1 MTISEDW
8 PKQASSFW
16 PLAVLFLLV
25 LTGTLYGVGPAL
37 LVLAA
42 TLLVLAMVT
51 LWLSLGE
58 LTNEEAL
65 SLEEALELAAPEHRE
80 QEKISILRGLRDLEQ
95 EHRFGKISDAEFAAE
110 SGRMRNQAKQMLS
123 SFDESVK
130 GRRERVEE
138 RINRFLMSKNEG
150 DTKRKSAKSKSR
162 KPGKAL

>member
-1 MTISEDW
+1 M
-8 PKQASSFW
+8 
-16 PLAVLFLLV
+16 LFLLV
-25 LTGTLYGVGPAL
+25 LSGTLYGVGPAL

-42 TLLVLAMVT
+42 TLLVLAMIM

-95 EHRFGKISDAEFAAE
+95 EHRFGKISDAEFESE
-110 SGRMRNQAKQMLS
+110 SGRMRSQAKQLLS

-138 RINRFLMSKNEG
+138 RINRFLMNKKEG
-150 DTKRKSAKSKSR
+150 DTKRKSAKSKSH
-162 KPGKAL
+162 KPGQAL

>member
-1 MTISEDW
+1 
-8 PKQASSFW
+8 
-16 PLAVLFLLV
+16 
-25 LTGTLYGVGPAL
+25 
-37 LVLAA
+37 
-42 TLLVLAMVT
+42 MVM

-65 SLEEALELAAPEHRE
+65 SLEEALELAAPERRE
-80 QEKISILRGLRDLEQ
+80 QEKMSILRGLRDLEQ

-110 SGRMRNQAKQMLS
+110 SGRMRSQAKQMLS

-138 RINRFLMSKNEG
+138 RINRFLTNKKES
-150 DTKRKSAKSKSR
+150 DTKRKSAKSKGH

>member
-1 MTISEDW
+1 MTTSEAW
-8 PKQASSFW
+8 LKQASPFW

-25 LTGTLYGVGPAL
+25 LSGTLYGIGPAL

-42 TLLVLAMVT
+42 TLLVLAMVM

-65 SLEEALELAAPEHRE
+65 SLEEALEIAAPEHRE

-110 SGRMRNQAKQMLS
+110 SGRMRQQAKQLLS

-130 GRRERVEE
+130 VRRERVEE
-138 RINRFLMSKNEG
+138 RIDRILRNKVEG
-150 DTKRKSAKSKSR
+150 DTKRKSVKSKSH

>member
-1 MTISEDW
+1 
-8 PKQASSFW
+8 
-16 PLAVLFLLV
+16 V
-25 LTGTLYGVGPAL
+25 YGVGPSL

-42 TLLVLAMVT
+42 TLLVLALVM

-80 QEKISILRGLRDLEQ
+80 QEKQSILRGLRDLEQ
-95 EHRFGKISDAEFAAE
+95 EHRFGKISDAEFEAE
-110 SGRMRNQAKQMLS
+110 SGRMRQQAKQMLS

-130 GRRERVEE
+130 GRRARVEE
-138 RINRFLMSKNEG
+138 RIDRFLMIKKEA
-150 DTKRKSAKSKSR
+150 DTKRKSAKSKGH

>member
-1 MTISEDW
+1 MTTSEDW
-8 PKQASSFW
+8 LKQASTFW

-25 LTGTLYGVGPAL
+25 LSGTLYGIGPAL

-42 TLLVLAMVT
+42 TLLVLAMVM

-110 SGRMRNQAKQMLS
+110 SGRMRSQAKQMLS

-138 RINRFLMSKNEG
+138 RINRFLMNKKEG
-150 DTKRKSAKSKSR
+150 DTKRKSAKSKSH
-162 KPGKAL
+162 KPGRAL

>member
-1 MTISEDW
+1 MTTSETW
-8 PKQASSFW
+8 LKQASSYW
-16 PLAVLFLLV
+16 PLAVLFFLV
-25 LTGTLYGVGPAL
+25 LSGTLYGVGPAL

-42 TLLVLAMVT
+42 TLLVLAMVM

-110 SGRMRNQAKQMLS
+110 SGRMRSQAKQLLS
-123 SFDESVK
+123 SFDASVK

-138 RINRFLMSKNEG
+138 RIGRFLMNENEVAP
-150 DTKRKSAKSKSR
+150 KRKSVKAKSR
-162 KPGKAL
+162 KPGRAL

>member
-1 MTISEDW
+1 VTTSETW
-8 PKQASSFW
+8 LKQASTFW
-16 PLAVLFLLV
+16 PLAVLFVLV
-25 LTGTLYGVGPAL
+25 LSGTLYGVGPAL

-42 TLLVLAMVT
+42 TLLVLAMVM

-110 SGRMRNQAKQMLS
+110 SGRMRIQAKQLLS

-130 GRRERVEE
+130 GRRERVEA
-138 RINRFLMSKNEG
+138 RINGFLTNKKEG
-150 DTKRKSAKSKSR
+150 DTRRKSAKSKSHKSGR
-162 KPGKAL
+162 AL

>member
-1 MTISEDW
+1 VTTSEGW
-8 PKQASSFW
+8 LKQASTFW

-25 LTGTLYGVGPAL
+25 LSGTLYGIGPAL

-42 TLLVLAMVT
+42 TLLVLAMVM

-110 SGRMRNQAKQMLS
+110 SARMRSQAKQMLS

-138 RINRFLMSKNEG
+138 RIDRFLMSKKEG
-150 DTKRKSAKSKSR
+150 DPKRKSAKSKSR
-162 KPGKAL
+162 KPGKVL

>member
-1 MTISEDW
+1 MTTSEAW
-8 PKQASSFW
+8 LKQASTFW

-25 LTGTLYGVGPAL
+25 LSGTLYGIGPAL

-42 TLLVLAMVT
+42 TLLVLAMVM

-65 SLEEALELAAPEHRE
+65 SLEEDLELAAPEHRE

-110 SGRMRNQAKQMLS
+110 SGRMRIQAKQLLS

-130 GRRERVEE
+130 GRRERVEA
-138 RINRFLMSKNEG
+138 RINGFLTNKKEG
-150 DTKRKSAKSKSR
+150 DPKRKSAKSKGH
-162 KPGKAL
+162 KPGRVL